1 MKKIVSEKLICQIF
15 CIMAIFVYSILFLY
29 SMLETWINDWDLQ
42 SEYVKPM
49 QDFVIGN
56 IVWLAAV
63 VLVAALLYVKG
74 ERCIGKINMDIL
86 AIIVCIMVLGF
97 CVYWVHASAAAP
109 QADQVIVY
117 NTAQEFENG
126 DYTRLNKGKYVGIYR
141 HQLGLITFWRLLF
154 KLFGGPNYQIFQY
167 LNALMIPVMIFSG
180 YRITKQLTEHN
191 KLVEL
196 FYLILMVTC
205 VPLYCYVPFVYG
217 EVISTALIMFAAWM
231 LMDTFEKFS
240 FVKIGLM
247 SIALGVAVQFRRN
260 SLIFLIAFLIV
271 TVIQLFRQ
279 WNWKKLV
286 TIAGIF
292 LCTILFQAYI
302 NGIYAKLIPE
312 NSHEAP
318 ASVYIAM
325 GTNFD
330 NGMAGW
336 HNFYD
341 QRCFKEN
348 DHNVERTNQVAFQD
362 FKEFFAENDLGYLA
376 NFYYHKIGSQWNGPM
391 YQCLAMNNKIKG
403 EQSPLVASVYYGK
416 LRSVVEAEMNIHQ
429 LVIYGGALCLLML
442 VRKRWQRIDKYL
454 LLIGVFGGFLFSI
467 LWEAKT
473 RYVFPYYLVMIPYGA
488 VGVYELVKWLHE
500 ICRKYNKTSDKK
512 DDKEDIGKEVAV

>member
-1 MKKIVSEKLICQIF
+1 MKKIVTEKLICQIF
-15 CIMAIFVYSILFLY
+15 CFMAIFVQGILFLY
-29 SMLETWINDWDLQ
+29 SILETWVNDFDLR

-49 QDFVIGN
+49 QDFVVGN
-56 IVWLAAV
+56 MICLAAV
-63 VLVAALLYVKG
+63 LLVAALLYIRG
-74 ERCIGKINMDIL
+74 NRLICKINMDIL
-86 AIIVCIMVLGF
+86 VIIVCIMVLLF
-97 CVYWVHASAAAP
+97 CVYWVSASGTAP
-109 QADQVIVY
+109 QADQVILY
-117 NTAQEFENG
+117 NTAQKFENG
-126 DYTRLNKGKYVGIYR
+126 DYTALNKGKYVGIYR

-167 LNALMIPVMIFSG
+167 LNALMIPVLIFSG
-180 YRITKQLTEHN
+180 YRITRQLTEHN
-191 KLVEL
+191 KLIEL

-205 VPLYCYVPFVYG
+205 APLYCYVPFVYG
-217 EVISTALIMFAAWM
+217 EIISTALIMFAAWM

-240 FVKIGLM
+240 FVKIALM

-260 SLIFLIAFLIV
+260 SLIFLVAFLIV

-279 WNWKKLV
+279 WNWKKVV
-286 TIAGIF
+286 TILGIF

-302 NGIYAKLIPE
+302 NGIYQKLIPE
-312 NSHEAP
+312 NSLEAP

-348 DHNVERTNQVAFQD
+348 DHNVERTNQVAFQH
-362 FKEFFAENDLGYLA
+362 FKEFFTENDLGYLT
-376 NFYYHKIGSQWNGPM
+376 NFYYHKIGSQWNSPM

-403 EQSPLVASVYYGK
+403 EQSPLVASVYFGK
-416 LRSVVEAEMNIHQ
+416 LRSVVEAETNIHQ
-429 LVIYGGALCLLML
+429 LVVYGGALCLLLL
-442 VRKRWQRIDKYL
+442 VRKKWQRIDNYL

-488 VGVYELVKWLHE
+488 AGIYELIKRLHE
-500 ICRKYNKTSDKK
+500 RYSKYNKKNDNKHEE
-512 DDKEDIGKEVAV
+512 EDMRKEVAV